1 MRGEQ
6 EAGVLCQGKG
16 QVLELQELKLR
27 TMESKTCLITSPSDG
42 NSSSSLGAGM
52 LVAGQ
57 LLSYKLQVAISCNP
71 SQRKGIVIQ
80 RSQLR
85 AWNCSP
91 AELVLDGLCNIS
103 CVQ

>member
-16 QVLELQELKLR
+16 QVTYAQQELKLQ
-27 TMESKTCLITSPSDG
+27 TMESKTCLITTPSDG

-57 LLSYKLQVAISCNP
+57 WLSQELQVAVP
-71 SQRKGIVIQ
+71 ATLHRDKVIVIQ
-80 RSQLR
+80 GVS
-85 AWNCSP
+85 SDP
-91 AELVLDGLCNIS
+91 PGLVR
-103 CVQ
+103 QRH